1 MPGKPPGPLVL
12 GIVRI
17 LQREGEATMAE
28 LAKMLGVPRFDASS
42 VVSRMRKPCK
52 TLPKRIYVVRWT
64 RHDDSGGRSYPRAV
78 LALGDKPDAP
88 RPKPKPN
95 KESTAEYRANERH
108 RVNSV
113 FMWAQPRRV
122 RHATRRKEQPCTTT

>member
-12 GIVRI
+12 AITAA
-17 LQREGEATMAE
+17 LEHEGEATMAE
-28 LAKMLGVPRFDASS
+28 LAKIIGLHRFDCSS

-52 TLPKRIYVVRWT
+52 MLPKRIYVKRWVRD
-64 RHDDSGGRSYPRAV
+64 DDSGGRSYLRAV
-78 LALGDKPDAP
+78 LALGDAPDAP
-88 RPKPKPN
+88 KPKAKPN
-95 KESTAEYRANERH
+95 KESTAEYRAKERH

-122 RHATRRKEQPCTTT
+122 REAARRNKEGA